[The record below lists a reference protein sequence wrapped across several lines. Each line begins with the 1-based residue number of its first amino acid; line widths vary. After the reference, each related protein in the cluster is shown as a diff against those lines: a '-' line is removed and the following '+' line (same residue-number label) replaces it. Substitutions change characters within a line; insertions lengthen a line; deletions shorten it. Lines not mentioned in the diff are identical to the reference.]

1 VGEEMT
7 WSEPALVEYPFRFGA
22 KQRSA
27 MARLG
32 FPRLRE
38 GDSEWSCAFQIEG
51 WKDDRV
57 RLARGVDGLQALTI
71 ASTVIRKSLDRLKD
85 VVSDVTPYEVIF
97 PRYVPFCLGIEHH
110 RKLCNIL
117 DAEVKKKQ
125 RQLSRRR
132 LKRKKLT

>member
-1 VGEEMT
+1 MIG
-7 WSEPALVEYPFRFGA
+7 FGWRA
-22 KQRSA
+22 GSMGSGA
-27 MARLG
+27 
-32 FPRLRE
+32 
-38 GDSEWSCAFQIEG
+38 D
-51 WKDDRV
+51 
-57 RLARGVDGLQALTI
+57 I

-85 VVSDVTPYEVIF
+85 VVSDVTPYEVMF

-132 LKRKKLT
+132 LKRKKST